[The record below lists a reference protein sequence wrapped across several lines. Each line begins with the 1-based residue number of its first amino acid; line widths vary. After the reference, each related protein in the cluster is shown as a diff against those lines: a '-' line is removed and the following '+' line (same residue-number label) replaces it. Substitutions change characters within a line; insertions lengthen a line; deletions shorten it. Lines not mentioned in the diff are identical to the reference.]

1 MLFFVL
7 GTVGALFMFFQ
18 AEGLAGFLE
27 NSLAAQPIRALAPA
41 VFCVCLLACMR
52 GYTQG
57 QGNMTPTAVSQV
69 LEALLKLAIGLP
81 LAWYVLRIGMSLEM
95 GAAAAILG
103 VTAVTAVSLSL
114 IHILRTCYET
124 VVSQHRLEDLP
135 RFVEEGCVL
144 RQGEWTTPLG
154 PGGMVRH
161 LAALRETYPDYTVRI
176 LRQHWAAPYVV
187 SECVMEGTH
196 LGPWP
201 GTVPTGKRLIF
212 TGVNIDRVEGGK
224 IVEHGGAVNTFE
236 TLWDAGMIRPAE

>member
-1 MLFFVL
+1 MR
-7 GTVGALFMFFQ
+7 
-18 AEGLAGFLE
+18 E
-27 NSLAAQPIRALAPA
+27 AAQGGGEMAPPEL
-41 VFCVCLLACMR
+41 V
-52 GYTQG
+52 
-57 QGNMTPTAVSQV
+57 
-69 LEALLKLAIGLP
+69 
-81 LAWYVLRIGMSLEM
+81 
-95 GAAAAILG
+95 
-103 VTAVTAVSLSL
+103 
-114 IHILRTCYET
+114 RTFYET

-135 RFVEEGCVL
+135 RFVGEGCVL
-144 RQGEWTTPLG
+144 RQGEWTTP
-154 PGGMVRH
+154 
-161 LAALRETYPDYTVRI
+161 YPDYTVRI

>member
-1 MLFFVL
+1 MR
-7 GTVGALFMFFQ
+7 
-18 AEGLAGFLE
+18 E
-27 NSLAAQPIRALAPA
+27 AAQGGGEMAPPEL
-41 VFCVCLLACMR
+41 V
-52 GYTQG
+52 
-57 QGNMTPTAVSQV
+57 
-69 LEALLKLAIGLP
+69 
-81 LAWYVLRIGMSLEM
+81 
-95 GAAAAILG
+95 
-103 VTAVTAVSLSL
+103 
-114 IHILRTCYET
+114 RTFYET

-212 TGVNIDRVEGGK
+212 TGVNIDR
-224 IVEHGGAVNTFE
+224 EHGGAVNTFE

>member
-1 MLFFVL
+1 MRPWSPS
-7 GTVGALFMFFQ
+7 TV
-18 AEGLAGFLE
+18 
-27 NSLAAQPIRALAPA
+27 
-41 VFCVCLLACMR
+41 
-52 GYTQG
+52 
-57 QGNMTPTAVSQV
+57 
-69 LEALLKLAIGLP
+69 
-81 LAWYVLRIGMSLEM
+81 W
-95 GAAAAILG
+95 
-103 VTAVTAVSLSL
+103 
-114 IHILRTCYET
+114 RTCPASSGRAACSARG
-124 VVSQHRLEDLP
+124 VDHS
-135 RFVEEGCVL
+135 
-144 RQGEWTTPLG
+144 LG